1 MSWTV
6 GSVMTRDVV
15 SVSPVALYKEVA
27 GELREHR
34 VSAVPVVDADRRVVG
49 IVSEADLLL
58 KEERPPRRPG
68 GPLVHPHGDEARAMG
83 RNAGALMTAPV
94 VTVRPEATLTEAA
107 RLMHRQHVKRLPV
120 VDGSGALV
128 GIVSRADLLSVF
140 LRSDES
146 IVAEVQEHVLAG
158 TLAIDPGEIQVG
170 VADGVVRLEGQLET
184 RSLARILV
192 RLVTAVEGVVG
203 VDDRLRW
210 RLDDTDL
217 EPASNPLA
225 VRLAADERRDV

>member
-6 GSVMTRDVV
+6 ASVMTNDVV
-15 SVSPVALYKEVA
+15 TVAPGATYKEIA
-27 GELREHR
+27 ERMHERG

-58 KEERPPRRPG
+58 KEERPAQRPG
-68 GPLVHPHGDEARAMG
+68 GHLLDPHGEAAKAKA
-83 RNAGALMTAPV
+83 RNAAALMTSPA
-94 VTVRPEATLTEAA
+94 VTVGSHATLTEAA
-107 RLMHRQHVKRLPV
+107 RLMHRRHVKRLPV
-120 VDGSGALV
+120 VDEAGALV

-146 IVAEVQEHVLAG
+146 IAHEVREDVLAR
-158 TLAIDPGEIQVG
+158 TLAIDPDELQIG
-170 VADGVVRLEGQLET
+170 VQDGVVRLEGQLET

-192 RLVTAVEGVVG
+192 RLVAAVEGVVG

-210 RLDDTDL
+210 RLDDTGIRPDL
-217 EPASNPLA
+217 PPLA
-225 VRLAADERRDV
+225 LRLSASERE